1 MTRINT
7 GRSILQVA
15 VLAAMLAM
23 GSAMAADNGK
33 GKSDHQS
40 SRDSGKHDN
49 DRRDGD
55 KRDNDRRDG
64 DRRDGDRHNTDRRD
78 HFQRQQH
85 DVVRSYYDNEHSRSG
100 RCPPGLAKKHNG
112 CMPPGQ
118 ARKWHVGQPLAR
130 NVTYYRVP
138 RQLVVQIGQP
148 PSGYQYVRVSSDIL
162 LMAIGTRMI
171 VDSIQN
177 LGRG

>member
-7 GRSILQVA
+7 GRSILQIA

-23 GSAMAADNGK
+23 GPAMAADNGK
-33 GKSDHQS
+33 GKSAGNERSNSDQRS
-40 SRDSGKHDN
+40 SRDS
-49 DRRDGD
+49 D

-64 DRRDGDRHNTDRRD
+64 DRRDGDRRD
-78 HFQRQQH
+78 HFERRQH
-85 DVVRSYYDNEHSRSG
+85 DAVRTYYDTEYSRSK

-118 ARKWHVGQPLAR
+118 AKKWHVGQPLPR
-130 NVTYYRVP
+130 TVTYYQVP
-138 RQLVVQIGQP
+138 RPLVIQIGEP
-148 PSGYQYVRVSSDIL
+148 PSGYRYVRVSSDIL

-171 VDSIQN
+171 VDAIQD
-177 LGRG
+177 LGRS

>member
-1 MTRINT
+1 MTRTNT
-7 GRSILQVA
+7 GRSILQIA

-23 GSAMAADNGK
+23 GPAMAADNGK
-33 GKSDHQS
+33 GKGNSDQRS
-40 SRDSGKHDN
+40 SRDSGKQDN

-64 DRRDGDRHNTDRRD
+64 DRRDGDNRRD
-78 HFQRQQH
+78 HFERRQH

-118 ARKWHVGQPLAR
+118 AKKWQMGQPLPR
-130 NVTYYRVP
+130 HVTYYQVP
-138 RQLVVQIGQP
+138 RQLVLEIGQP
-148 PSGYQYVRVSSDIL
+148 PSGYRYVRVSSDIL

-171 VDSIQN
+171 VDAIQD
-177 LGRG
+177 LGRS

>member
-7 GRSILQVA
+7 GRSILQIA

-23 GSAMAADNGK
+23 GPAMAADNGK
-33 GKSDHQS
+33 GKSAGNERSNSDQRS
-40 SRDSGKHDN
+40 SRDSDKRDN

-64 DRRDGDRHNTDRRD
+64 DRRDHFERR
-78 HFQRQQH
+78 QH
-85 DVVRSYYDNEHSRSG
+85 DTVRTYYDNEHSRSG

-118 ARKWHVGQPLAR
+118 ARKWSMGQPLPR
-130 NVTYYRVP
+130 TVTYYQVP
-138 RQLVVQIGQP
+138 QQLVVQIGQP
-148 PSGYQYVRVSSDIL
+148 PSGYRYVRVSSDIL

-171 VDSIQN
+171 VDAIQD
-177 LGRG
+177 LGRS

>member
-7 GRSILQVA
+7 GRSLLQIA
-15 VLAAMLAM
+15 VLAAMVAM
-23 GSAMAADNGK
+23 GPAMAADNGK
-33 GKSDHQS
+33 GNSDHQS
-40 SRDSGKHDN
+40 SRDSDKRDN

-64 DRRDGDRHNTDRRD
+64 DRRDGDRRD
-78 HFQRQQH
+78 HFERRQH
-85 DVVRSYYDNEHSRSG
+85 DAVRTYYDNEQSRSG

-118 ARKWHVGQPLAR
+118 ARKWQMGQPLPR
-130 NVTYYRVP
+130 NVTYYQVP
-138 RQLVVQIGQP
+138 RPLVIQIGEP
-148 PSGYQYVRVSSDIL
+148 PSGYRYVRVSSDIL

-171 VDSIQN
+171 VDAIQD
-177 LGRG
+177 LGRS